1 MLAQALVGM
10 LSMYTLSI
18 IALFGSVLY
27 LVFALRKGLEAY
39 SAAASDRKKVLRPV
53 GSVSVVKFAPV
64 AMKKVMGLAL
74 LAVFLAISFAPAQIT
89 AAAPVPVVEYASYG
103 TVGDDLVIT
112 NVDPV
117 FQTEEPVTIDI
128 PVSQIF
134 SSVNTWIET
143 LIPVYA
149 IPAGIA
155 IAVAI
160 LGLIVTLIV
169 VAFGRKGGR

>member
-1 MLAQALVGM
+1 MLVQALVWM
-10 LSMYTLSI
+10 LMMYALSI
-18 IALFGSVLY
+18 VALFGSVLY
-27 LVFALRKGLEAY
+27 LIMALREGVKAY
-39 SAAASDRKKVLRPV
+39 GAIHEKRKKLLRPASFLT
-53 GSVSVVKFAPV
+53 SVNFAPV
-64 AMKKVMGLAL
+64 AVKKVMALAL
-74 LAVFLAISFAPAQIT
+74 LAVFLAISFAPALGV
-89 AAAPVPVVEYASYG
+89 AA
-103 TVGDDLVIT
+103 
-112 NVDPV
+112 
-117 FQTEEPVTIDI
+117 QTEEPVTIDI

>member
-1 MLAQALVGM
+1 MLVQALVWM
-10 LSMYTLSI
+10 LMMYALSI
-18 IALFGSVLY
+18 VALFGSVLY
-27 LVFALRKGLEAY
+27 LIMALREGVKAY
-39 SAAASDRKKVLRPV
+39 GAIHEKRKKLLRPASIV
-53 GSVSVVKFAPV
+53 TPVNFTPV
-64 AMKKVMGLAL
+64 AVKKVMALAL
-74 LAVFLAISFAPAQIT
+74 LAVFLAISWTPTQIT
-89 AAAPVPVVEYASYG
+89 AAAPVPVVEYHSYA
-103 TVGDDLVIT
+103 TAGDFLT
-112 NVDPV
+112 TTVDPV
-117 FQTEEPVTIDI
+117 LQTEEPVTIDI